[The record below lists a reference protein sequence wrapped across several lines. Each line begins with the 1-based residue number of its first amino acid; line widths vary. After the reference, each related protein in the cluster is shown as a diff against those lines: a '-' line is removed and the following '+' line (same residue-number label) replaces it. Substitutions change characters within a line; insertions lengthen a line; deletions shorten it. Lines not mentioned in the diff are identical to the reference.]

1 MIVVALF
8 MVGGSLC
15 ALAGAGAMFNA
26 SLRETRPEP
35 SVVGRSVG
43 RPVSSSR
50 VIGLDR
56 DVDGVYRAGRVR

>member
-15 ALAGAGAMFNA
+15 ALAGAGAMLNA

-35 SVVGRSVG
+35 STLTPA